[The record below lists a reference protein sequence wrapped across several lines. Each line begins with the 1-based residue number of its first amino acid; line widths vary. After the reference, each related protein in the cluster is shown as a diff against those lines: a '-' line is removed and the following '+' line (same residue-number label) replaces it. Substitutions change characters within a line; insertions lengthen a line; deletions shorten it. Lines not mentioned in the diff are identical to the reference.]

1 MKKLI
6 PLLLVLLPAA
16 ALAQTGGG
24 KEPSP
29 KAGRYNTP
37 ESASPGSTVVFPD
50 FKLRFLGAHGLPDS
64 DLPLHLYDYEL
75 ESRSGKKATVTY
87 ATTGDIGPKPF
98 CFEGRAY
105 VLELFQSDKF
115 GRLGPYGFVL
125 WQQPKGTPC
134 DEKQGT
140 ASSKEKDPS

>member
-16 ALAQTGGG
+16 ALAQAGG

-29 KAGRYNTP
+29 KPGRYNTP
-37 ESASPGSTVVFPD
+37 ESAPPGSTVVFPD

-75 ESRSGKKATVTY
+75 EGRSGKKTTVTY
-87 ATTGDIGPKPF
+87 ATTGAIGAKPF

-105 VLELFQSDKF
+105 ALELFQSNQF
-115 GRLGPYGFVL
+115 GRLAPYGFVL
-125 WQQPKGTPC
+125 WQWPKGTPC
-134 DEKQGT
+134 DEGQST
-140 ASSKEKDPS
+140 ASPKEKDPS

>member
-6 PLLLVLLPAA
+6 LLLLVLLPAA
-16 ALAQTGGG
+16 ALAQAGGG
-24 KEPSP
+24 KEPPP
-29 KAGRYNTP
+29 KPGRYNTP
-37 ESASPGSTVVFPD
+37 ESASPGSTVAFPD

-75 ESRSGKKATVTY
+75 EGRSGKKTTVTY
-87 ATTGDIGPKPF
+87 ATTGVIRAKPF

-105 VLELFQSDKF
+105 SLELFQSDKF

-125 WQQPKGTPC
+125 WQGAKGRPC
-134 DEKQGT
+134 DDDQGT
-140 ASSKEKDPS
+140 AKPGEKEPP